1 MLVMVVRL
9 RFYQQAGDAVMP
21 LTDTKVKNAKPL
33 DKEYKLTDG
42 FGMFLRVTPKGS
54 KYWQMAYRFDGK
66 QKIFSI
72 GVYPAVSLAD
82 ARQRRDEAKRLLA
95 QGIDPNAKKQA
106 EVKELKAKRDNTRAF
121 RTVAKAW
128 FATKTKWS
136 DDYGDSVWKRL
147 ETYVFPVIGDKD
159 VAELDTGDLLVPVK
173 KVEALGYLE
182 VAMRIQQYITAILRH
197 AVQQK
202 LIRHNPA
209 YDMEDA
215 VQKPQTEHRPAL
227 ELEEIP
233 QLLKKIAKYKGR
245 RLTILAIQL
254 NLMIFIRSSELRFA
268 RWSEIDFKSKL
279 WVIPEQREAI
289 ENVKYSTRGAK
300 MKRKH
305 FVPLC
310 QQAMKIL
317 KEIRQLTY
325 EEGHD
330 DGLIFTGCYDSF
342 KPMSENTINK
352 ALRNMGYNTKQDIC
366 GHGFRTLACS
376 ALIESGLWSE
386 DAVEL
391 QMSHKESNS
400 VRAAYTHKAKHLEQR
415 RLMLQWWADYLD
427 ANFNDMVRPYDFK
440 AYTHLNL
447 S

>member
-1 MLVMVVRL
+1 MS
-9 RFYQQAGDAVMP
+9 
-21 LTDTKVKNAKPL
+21 LTDIKVKNAKPL
-33 DKEYKLTDG
+33 EKEYKLTDG

-54 KYWQMAYRFDGK
+54 KYWQMAYRFEGK
-66 QKIFSI
+66 QKLFSI
-72 GVYPAVSLAD
+72 GVYPAVSLSD
-82 ARQRRDEAKRLLA
+82 ARQRRDEARRLLA

-106 EVKELKAKRDNTRAF
+106 EVKELKAKRDNTRSF

-128 FATKTKWS
+128 FSTKTKWS
-136 DDYGDSVWKRL
+136 DDYGDAVWKRL

-209 YDMEDA
+209 YDMEGA

-233 QLLKKIAKYKGR
+233 QLLNKIAEYKGR

-289 ENVKYSTRGAK
+289 ENVKHSTRGAK

-310 QQAMKIL
+310 KQAMKIL

-325 EEGHD
+325 EEGQD

-352 ALRNMGYNTKQDIC
+352 ALRNMGYDTKQDIC

-386 DAVEL
+386 GAVEL

-427 ANFNDMVRPYDFK
+427 ASRNGMVRPFEFATNK
-440 AYTHLNL
+440 
-447 S
+447 

>member
-1 MLVMVVRL
+1 MS
-9 RFYQQAGDAVMP
+9 
-21 LTDTKVKNAKPL
+21 LTDIKVKNAKPL
-33 DKEYKLTDG
+33 EKEYKLTDG

-54 KYWQMAYRFDGK
+54 KYWQMAYRFEGK
-66 QKIFSI
+66 QKLFSI
-72 GVYPAVSLAD
+72 GVYPAVSLSD
-82 ARQRRDEAKRLLA
+82 ARQRRDEARRLLA

-106 EVKELKAKRDNTRAF
+106 EVKELKAKRDNTRSF

-128 FATKTKWS
+128 FSTKTKWS
-136 DDYGDSVWKRL
+136 DDYGDAVWKRL

-209 YDMEDA
+209 YDMEGA

-233 QLLKKIAKYKGR
+233 QLLNKIAEYKGR

-289 ENVKYSTRGAK
+289 ENVKHSTRGAK

-310 QQAMKIL
+310 KQAMKIL

-325 EEGHD
+325 EEGQD

-352 ALRNMGYNTKQDIC
+352 ALRNMGYDTKQDIC

-400 VRAAYTHKAKHLEQR
+400 VRAAYTHKAKHLDQR
-415 RLMLQWWADYLD
+415 RLMLQWWADFLD
-427 ANFNDMVRPYDFK
+427 ANSNHMVRTFEFASNK
-440 AYTHLNL
+440 
-447 S
+447 

>member
-1 MLVMVVRL
+1 MS
-9 RFYQQAGDAVMP
+9 
-21 LTDTKVKNAKPL
+21 LTDIKAKNAKPL
-33 DKEYKLTDG
+33 EKEYKLTDG

-54 KYWQMAYRFDGK
+54 KYWQMAYRFEGK
-66 QKIFSI
+66 QKLFSI
-72 GVYPAVSLAD
+72 GVYPAVSLSD
-82 ARQRRDEAKRLLA
+82 ARQRRDEARRLLA

-106 EVKELKAKRDNTRAF
+106 KVKELKAKRDNTRSF

-128 FATKTKWS
+128 FSTKTKWS
-136 DDYGDSVWKRL
+136 DDYGDAVWKRL

-209 YDMEDA
+209 YDMEGA

-233 QLLKKIAKYKGR
+233 QLLNKIAEYKGR

-289 ENVKYSTRGAK
+289 ENVKHSTRGAK

-310 QQAMKIL
+310 KQAMKIL

-325 EEGHD
+325 EEGQD

-352 ALRNMGYNTKQDIC
+352 ALRNMGYDTKQDIC

-427 ANFNDMVRPYDFK
+427 ASRNGMVRPFEFATDARFGLENQ
-440 AYTHLNL
+440 A
-447 S
+447 

>member
-1 MLVMVVRL
+1 MS
-9 RFYQQAGDAVMP
+9 
-21 LTDTKVKNAKPL
+21 LTDIKAKNAKPL
-33 DKEYKLTDG
+33 EKEYKLTDG

-54 KYWQMAYRFDGK
+54 KYWQMAYRFEGK
-66 QKIFSI
+66 QKLFSI
-72 GVYPAVSLAD
+72 GVYPAVSLSD
-82 ARQRRDEAKRLLA
+82 ARQRRDEARRLLA

-106 EVKELKAKRDNTRAF
+106 EVKELKAKRDNTRSF

-136 DDYGDSVWKRL
+136 DDYGDAVWKRL

-209 YDMEDA
+209 YDMEGA

-233 QLLKKIAKYKGR
+233 QLLNKIAEYKGR

-289 ENVKYSTRGAK
+289 ENVKHSTRGAK

-310 QQAMKIL
+310 KQAMKIL

-325 EEGHD
+325 EEGQD

-400 VRAAYTHKAKHLEQR
+400 VRAAYTHKAKHLDQR
-415 RLMLQWWADYLD
+415 RLMLQWWADFLD
-427 ANFNDMVRPYDFK
+427 ANSNDMVRPFEFASNK
-440 AYTHLNL
+440 
-447 S
+447 

>member
-1 MLVMVVRL
+1 
-9 RFYQQAGDAVMP
+9 MP
-21 LTDTKVKNAKPL
+21 FTKNRGGVFMSLTDIKAKNAKPL
-33 DKEYKLTDG
+33 EKEYKLTDG

-54 KYWQMAYRFDGK
+54 KYWQMAYRFEGK
-66 QKIFSI
+66 QKLFSI
-72 GVYPAVSLAD
+72 GVYPAVSLSV
-82 ARQRRDEAKRLLA
+82 ARQRRDEARRLLA

-106 EVKELKAKRDNTRAF
+106 EVKELKAKRDKTRSF
-121 RTVAKAW
+121 SIVAKAW
-128 FATKTKWS
+128 FSTKTKWS
-136 DDYGDSVWKRL
+136 EDYGDSVWKRL
-147 ETYVFPVIGDKD
+147 ETYVFPAIGDKD
-159 VAELDTGDLLVPVK
+159 VTELDTGDLLVPVK

-209 YDMEDA
+209 YDMEGA

-233 QLLKKIAKYKGR
+233 QLLKKITEYKGR

-289 ENVKYSTRGAK
+289 ENVKHSTRGAK

-310 QQAMKIL
+310 NQAMRIL
-317 KEIRQLTY
+317 KEIQQLTY
-325 EEGHD
+325 EEGHN

-352 ALRNMGYNTKQDIC
+352 ALRNMGYDTKQDIC

-400 VRAAYTHKAKHLEQR
+400 VRAAYTHKAKHLDQR

-427 ANFNDMVRPYDFK
+427 ASRNGMVRPFEFATDARFGLENQ
-440 AYTHLNL
+440 A
-447 S
+447 

>member
-1 MLVMVVRL
+1 MS
-9 RFYQQAGDAVMP
+9 
-21 LTDTKVKNAKPL
+21 LTDIKAKNAKPL
-33 DKEYKLTDG
+33 EKEYKLTDG

-54 KYWQMAYRFDGK
+54 KYWQMAYRFEGK
-66 QKIFSI
+66 QKLFSI
-72 GVYPAVSLAD
+72 GVYPAVSLSD
-82 ARQRRDEAKRLLA
+82 ARQRRDEARRLLA

-106 EVKELKAKRDNTRAF
+106 EAKELKAKRDNTRSF

-136 DDYGDSVWKRL
+136 DDYGDAVWKRL

-209 YDMEDA
+209 YDMEGA

-233 QLLKKIAKYKGR
+233 QLLNKIAEYKGR

-289 ENVKYSTRGAK
+289 ENVKHSTRGAK

-310 QQAMKIL
+310 KQAMKIL

-325 EEGHD
+325 EEGQD
-330 DGLIFTGCYDSF
+330 DRLIFTGCYDSF

-352 ALRNMGYNTKQDIC
+352 ALRNMGYDTKQDIC

-427 ANFNDMVRPYDFK
+427 ASRNGMVRPFEFASNK
-440 AYTHLNL
+440 
-447 S
+447 

>member
-1 MLVMVVRL
+1 MS
-9 RFYQQAGDAVMP
+9 
-21 LTDTKVKNAKPL
+21 LTDIKVKNAKPL
-33 DKEYKLTDG
+33 EKEYKLTDG

-54 KYWQMAYRFDGK
+54 KYWQMAYRFEGK
-66 QKIFSI
+66 QKLFSI
-72 GVYPAVSLAD
+72 GVYPAVSLSD
-82 ARQRRDEAKRLLA
+82 ARQRRDEARRLLA

-106 EVKELKAKRDNTRAF
+106 EVKELKAKRDNTRSF

-128 FATKTKWS
+128 FSTKTKWS
-136 DDYGDSVWKRL
+136 DDYGDAVWKRL

-209 YDMEDA
+209 YDMEGA

-227 ELEEIP
+227 ELEDIP
-233 QLLKKIAKYKGR
+233 QLLNKIAEYKGR

-289 ENVKYSTRGAK
+289 ENVKHSTRGAK

-310 QQAMKIL
+310 KQAMKIL

-325 EEGHD
+325 EEGQD

-352 ALRNMGYNTKQDIC
+352 ALRNMGYDTKQDIC

-415 RLMLQWWADYLD
+415 RLMLQWWADFLD
-427 ANFNDMVRPYDFK
+427 ANSSSMIRPFEF
-440 AYTHLNL
+440 AHRNQ

>member
-1 MLVMVVRL
+1 MS
-9 RFYQQAGDAVMP
+9 
-21 LTDTKVKNAKPL
+21 LTDIKVKNAKPL
-33 DKEYKLTDG
+33 EKEYKLTDG

-54 KYWQMAYRFDGK
+54 KYWQMAYRFEGK
-66 QKIFSI
+66 QKLFSI
-72 GVYPAVSLAD
+72 GVYPAVSLSD
-82 ARQRRDEAKRLLA
+82 ARQRRDEARRLLA

-106 EVKELKAKRDNTRAF
+106 EAKELKAKRDNTRSF

-136 DDYGDSVWKRL
+136 DDYGDAVWKRL

-209 YDMEDA
+209 YDMEGA

-233 QLLKKIAKYKGR
+233 QLLKKIAEYKGR

-289 ENVKYSTRGAK
+289 ENVKHSTRGAK

-310 QQAMKIL
+310 KQAMKIL

-325 EEGHD
+325 EEGQD

-352 ALRNMGYNTKQDIC
+352 ALRNMGYDTKQDIC

-415 RLMLQWWADYLD
+415 RLMLQWWADFLD
-427 ANFNDMVRPYDFK
+427 ANSNDMVRPFEFASNK
-440 AYTHLNL
+440 
-447 S
+447 

>member
-1 MLVMVVRL
+1 MS
-9 RFYQQAGDAVMP
+9 
-21 LTDTKVKNAKPL
+21 LTDIKAKNAKPL
-33 DKEYKLTDG
+33 EKEYKLTDG
-42 FGMFLRVTPKGS
+42 FGIFLRVTPKGS
-54 KYWQMAYRFDGK
+54 KYWQMAYRFEGK
-66 QKIFSI
+66 QKLFSI
-72 GVYPAVSLAD
+72 GVYPAVSLSD
-82 ARQRRDEAKRLLA
+82 ARQRRDEARRLLA

-106 EVKELKAKRDNTRAF
+106 EVKELKAKRDNTRSF

-128 FATKTKWS
+128 FSTKTKWS
-136 DDYGDSVWKRL
+136 DDYGDAVWKRL

-209 YDMEDA
+209 YDMEGA

-233 QLLKKIAKYKGR
+233 QLLNKIAEYKGR

-289 ENVKYSTRGAK
+289 ENVKHSTRGAK

-310 QQAMKIL
+310 KQAMKIL

-325 EEGHD
+325 EEGQD

-352 ALRNMGYNTKQDIC
+352 ALRNMGYDTKQDIC

-415 RLMLQWWADYLD
+415 RLMLQWWADFLD
-427 ANFNDMVRPYDFK
+427 ANSNDMVRPFEFASNK
-440 AYTHLNL
+440 
-447 S
+447 

>member
-1 MLVMVVRL
+1 MS
-9 RFYQQAGDAVMP
+9 
-21 LTDTKVKNAKPL
+21 LTDIKAKNAKPL
-33 DKEYKLTDG
+33 EKEYKLTDG

-54 KYWQMAYRFDGK
+54 KYWQMAYRFEGK
-66 QKIFSI
+66 QKLFSI
-72 GVYPAVSLAD
+72 GVYPAVSLSD
-82 ARQRRDEAKRLLA
+82 ARQRRDEARRLLA

-106 EVKELKAKRDNTRAF
+106 EVKELKAKRDNTRSF

-128 FATKTKWS
+128 FSTKTKWS
-136 DDYGDSVWKRL
+136 DDYGDAVWKRL
-147 ETYVFPVIGDKD
+147 ETYAFPVIGDKD

-209 YDMEDA
+209 YDMEGA

-233 QLLKKIAKYKGR
+233 QLLNKIAEYKGR

-289 ENVKYSTRGAK
+289 ENVKHSTRGAK

-310 QQAMKIL
+310 KQAMKIL

-325 EEGHD
+325 EEGQD

-400 VRAAYTHKAKHLEQR
+400 VRAAYTHKAKHLDQR
-415 RLMLQWWADYLD
+415 RLMLQWWADFLD
-427 ANFNDMVRPYDFK
+427 ANSNDMVRPFEFATNK
-440 AYTHLNL
+440 
-447 S
+447 

>member
-1 MLVMVVRL
+1 MS
-9 RFYQQAGDAVMP
+9 
-21 LTDTKVKNAKPL
+21 LTDIKAKNAKPL
-33 DKEYKLTDG
+33 EKEYKLTDG
-42 FGMFLRVTPKGS
+42 FGMFLRVTLKGS
-54 KYWQMAYRFDGK
+54 KYWQMAYRFEGK
-66 QKIFSI
+66 QKLFSI
-72 GVYPAVSLAD
+72 GVYPAVSLSD
-82 ARQRRDEAKRLLA
+82 ARQRRDEARRLLA

-106 EVKELKAKRDNTRAF
+106 EVKELKAKRDNTRSF

-128 FATKTKWS
+128 FSTKTKWS
-136 DDYGDSVWKRL
+136 DDYGDAVWKRL
-147 ETYVFPVIGDKD
+147 ETYVFPVIGNKD

-209 YDMEDA
+209 YDMEGA

-233 QLLKKIAKYKGR
+233 QLLNKIAEYKGR

-289 ENVKYSTRGAK
+289 ENVKHSTRGAK

-310 QQAMKIL
+310 KQAMRIL

-325 EEGHD
+325 EEGQD

-352 ALRNMGYNTKQDIC
+352 ALRNMGYDTKQDIC

-400 VRAAYTHKAKHLEQR
+400 IRAAYTHKAKHLEQR

-427 ANFNDMVRPYDFK
+427 ANRNDMVRPFEFAQK
-440 AYTHLNL
+440 EVL
-447 S
+447 

>member
-1 MLVMVVRL
+1 MS
-9 RFYQQAGDAVMP
+9 
-21 LTDTKVKNAKPL
+21 LTDIKAKNAKPL
-33 DKEYKLTDG
+33 KKEYKLTDG

-54 KYWQMAYRFDGK
+54 KYWQMAYRFEGK

-72 GVYPAVSLAD
+72 GVYPAVSLGD
-82 ARQRRDEAKRLLA
+82 ARQRRDEARRLLA

-106 EVKELKAKRDNTRAF
+106 EVKELKAKRDNTRSF

-136 DDYGDSVWKRL
+136 DDYGDAVWKRL

-209 YDMEDA
+209 YDMEGA

-233 QLLKKIAKYKGR
+233 QLLNKIAEYKGR

-289 ENVKYSTRGAK
+289 ENVKHSTRGAK

-310 QQAMKIL
+310 KQAMKIL

-325 EEGHD
+325 EEGQD

-342 KPMSENTINK
+342 KPMSEKTINK
-352 ALRNMGYNTKQDIC
+352 ALRNMGYDTKQDIC

-415 RLMLQWWADYLD
+415 RLMLQWWADFLD
-427 ANFNDMVRPYDFK
+427 ANSNDMVRPFEFASNK
-440 AYTHLNL
+440 
-447 S
+447 

>member
-1 MLVMVVRL
+1 MS
-9 RFYQQAGDAVMP
+9 
-21 LTDTKVKNAKPL
+21 LTDIKAKNAKPL
-33 DKEYKLTDG
+33 EKEYKLTDG

-54 KYWQMAYRFDGK
+54 KYWQMAYRFEGK
-66 QKIFSI
+66 QKLFSI
-72 GVYPAVSLAD
+72 GVYPAVSLSD
-82 ARQRRDEAKRLLA
+82 ARQRRDEARRLLA

-106 EVKELKAKRDNTRAF
+106 EVKELKAKRDNTRSF

-128 FATKTKWS
+128 FSTKTKWS
-136 DDYGDSVWKRL
+136 DDYGDAVWKRL

-209 YDMEDA
+209 YDMEGA

-233 QLLKKIAKYKGR
+233 QLLNKIAEYKGR

-289 ENVKYSTRGAK
+289 ENVKHSTRGAK

-310 QQAMKIL
+310 KQAMKIL

-325 EEGHD
+325 EEGQD

-352 ALRNMGYNTKQDIC
+352 ALRNMGYDTKQDIC

-427 ANFNDMVRPYDFK
+427 ASRNGMVRPFEFATNK
-440 AYTHLNL
+440 
-447 S
+447 

>member
-1 MLVMVVRL
+1 MS
-9 RFYQQAGDAVMP
+9 
-21 LTDTKVKNAKPL
+21 LTDIKAKNAKPL
-33 DKEYKLTDG
+33 EKEYKLTDG

-54 KYWQMAYRFDGK
+54 KYWQMAYRFEGK
-66 QKIFSI
+66 QKLFSI
-72 GVYPAVSLAD
+72 GVYPAVSLPD
-82 ARQRRDEAKRLLA
+82 ARQRRDEARRLLA
-95 QGIDPNAKKQA
+95 QGIDPNAKKQTEA
-106 EVKELKAKRDNTRAF
+106 KELKAKRDNTRSF

-136 DDYGDSVWKRL
+136 DDYGDAVWKRL

-209 YDMEDA
+209 YDMEGA

-233 QLLKKIAKYKGR
+233 QLLNKIAEYKGR

-289 ENVKYSTRGAK
+289 ENVKHSTRGAK

-310 QQAMKIL
+310 KQAMRIL

-325 EEGHD
+325 EEGQD

-352 ALRNMGYNTKQDIC
+352 ALRNMGYDTKQDIC

-400 VRAAYTHKAKHLEQR
+400 VRAAYTHKAKHLDQR
-415 RLMLQWWADYLD
+415 RLMLQWWADFLD
-427 ANFNDMVRPYDFK
+427 ANSNHMVRPFEFASNK
-440 AYTHLNL
+440 
-447 S
+447 

>member
-1 MLVMVVRL
+1 
-9 RFYQQAGDAVMP
+9 MP
-21 LTDTKVKNAKPL
+21 LTDIKAKNAKPL
-33 DKEYKLTDG
+33 EKEYKLTDG

-54 KYWQMAYRFDGK
+54 KYWQMAYRFEGK
-66 QKIFSI
+66 QKLFSI
-72 GVYPAVSLAD
+72 GVYPAVSLSD
-82 ARQRRDEAKRLLA
+82 ARQRRDEARRLLA

-106 EVKELKAKRDNTRAF
+106 EVKELKAKRDNTRCF

-128 FATKTKWS
+128 FSTKTKWS
-136 DDYGDSVWKRL
+136 DDYGDAVWKRL

-209 YDMEDA
+209 YDMEGA

-233 QLLKKIAKYKGR
+233 QLLNKIAEYKGR

-268 RWSEIDFKSKL
+268 RWTEIDFKSKL

-289 ENVKYSTRGAK
+289 ENVKHSTRGAK

-310 QQAMKIL
+310 KQAMKIL

-325 EEGHD
+325 EEGQD

-352 ALRNMGYNTKQDIC
+352 ALRNMGYDTKQDIC

-400 VRAAYTHKAKHLEQR
+400 VRAAYTHKAKHLDQR
-415 RLMLQWWADYLD
+415 RLMLQWWADFLD
-427 ANFNDMVRPYDFK
+427 ANSNHMVRPFEFASNK
-440 AYTHLNL
+440 
-447 S
+447 